1 MAKDVERV
9 KLLLSRQCDILA
21 ANNAGSTAL
30 HLASDL
36 DIIKIILE
44 AVTENNLSATVNA
57 KDSNG
62 KMHFLF

>member
-9 KLLLSRQCDILA
+9 KLLLSRQCDITA

-36 DIIKIILE
+36 DIIRIILE
-44 AVTENNLSATVNA
+44 AVTESNLSATVNA

-62 KMHFLF
+62 KILF